1 MSTYFTIG
9 DGSQIEF
16 GVEICEKFQK
26 FLSIISDIHSEYHI
40 YHLSIT
46 IFDDGFSDGLFS
58 FHFAK
63 NTISFGA
70 KSNPEGY
77 TLSFKNVR
85 AVTGEIKTNALQAI
99 LTLGDNFST
108 TIKKPRYEV
117 FESVM
122 NTFCEAKNIKF
133 VYFCG

>member
-1 MSTYFTIG
+1 MSTYFING

-26 FLSIISDIHSEYHI
+26 LLSIISDIHSDYHI

-46 IFDDGFSDGLFS
+46 VFDDGFSDGLFS
-58 FHFAK
+58 FHFAR

-70 KSNPEGY
+70 KSNPEGF
-77 TLSFKNVR
+77 TLSFKNVYGMN
-85 AVTGEIKTNALQAI
+85 GEISANALKSI
-99 LTLGDNFST
+99 FWIGDNFST

-122 NTFCEAKNIKF
+122 NTFCESKKIKF
-133 VYFCG
+133 AYYCG